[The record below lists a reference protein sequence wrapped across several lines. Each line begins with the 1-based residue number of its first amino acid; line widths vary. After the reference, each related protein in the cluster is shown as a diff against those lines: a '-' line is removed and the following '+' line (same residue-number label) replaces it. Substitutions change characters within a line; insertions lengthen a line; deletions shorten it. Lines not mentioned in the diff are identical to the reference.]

1 MNNQAGRPV
10 GVLLVEDDE
19 GDVILTREA
28 FEYYRIPHSLHVVSD
43 GDEALQFVRRQG
55 RFAGE
60 ARPDLVLLDLNL
72 PRRGGLEVLA
82 ELKADLEL
90 RVIPVVVLTTS
101 RADED
106 IVSSYARHA
115 NAYVSKP
122 VEAAGF
128 MRVIRQIDNFFAQ
141 VAELPR

>member
-1 MNNQAGRPV
+1 
-10 GVLLVEDDE
+10 
-19 GDVILTREA
+19 
-28 FEYYRIPHSLHVVSD
+28 
-43 GDEALQFVRRQG
+43 
-55 RFAGE
+55 
-60 ARPDLVLLDLNL
+60 
-72 PRRGGLEVLA
+72 
-82 ELKADLEL
+82 
-90 RVIPVVVLTTS
+90 VVVLTTS